1 MRYFW
6 RALFLLPILLGPVTA
21 CRDGG
26 RPAPIRIAF
35 SQCIDDQWRR
45 QMLEDIQRELSFH
58 PECSLLY
65 RNAQG
70 SSARQVQQLKELIE
84 EKPDILIV
92 SPNESGPLSDAV
104 SQAARRGIPVIVV
117 DRKVDTPDFTAF
129 IGGDNYG
136 IGQMAAQYAVQLLKG
151 QGHILQVTGLN
162 TSSPARERQAGFLEG
177 IKGSPGIV
185 VETVHG
191 RWLQEDARKATESWL
206 AQHAPPQLVYAHN
219 DVMTVGVR
227 QAFAARKLP
236 FPRIIGVD
244 GLPGPKG
251 GMRMVA
257 RGEITAS
264 LSYPTNGDEAVR
276 LALSVLRK
284 NPVPKFRT
292 AQTFVIDSSNVRLLQ
307 MQSDKMLSQQAA
319 IETQQT
325 MLERQRLIYNN
336 QRTLLYVLGCSFLLA
351 LGLAS
356 VAYYSLRE
364 NRLVNRKLLQKND
377 EILTQKTLLEDMS
390 RKAQAAN
397 EAKVNFFTNISH
409 EFRTPLTLILG
420 PTEELMKTARRQAP
434 NAEQNLSLIQ
444 KNAYRLLK
452 LVNQLIDFRKIEV
465 DKMPL
470 RAAPVNLPTFVNE
483 IVGQYRNLAARKNI
497 DLRVLSKEHVLEVW
511 ADTGLLDKVLFNLLT
526 NAFKFTQGSGYVH
539 VYVERSA
546 DASSAI
552 IKVEDN
558 GPGMSKK
565 ALSQIFDVF
574 HQGDYETS
582 EGSGLGLALSKE
594 IVDLHQGRLEAW
606 SEKDRGTVF
615 TVTLPLGN
623 AHLRPEERLM
633 LPEPGMPENDHAPLY
648 TEELDLEF
656 RMPEI
661 ETDAET
667 TGKEHTILV
676 VEDNADLRRFLTLRL
691 RQKYIVL
698 EAADGNEALQSCF
711 DNLPDLVLC
720 DIVIPGMDGLT
731 LTRIFKEDVR
741 TSHIPIILL
750 TARAFTESDMAT
762 AALADSYLMKPF
774 DMNVLERSV
783 AGTIANRTRLRE
795 HYSTTTPIALNTQ
808 KVKGSDRKFLSDLTA
823 IVERNIANEK
833 FSIED
838 IGQAMGISRIQLYRR
853 AKPVLEVSINEFI
866 VQTRLQKARFLLRN
880 EPQLSVSE
888 IAQRVGF
895 SSAAYFST
903 AFKNKFGTT
912 PRAFRQE

>member
-6 RALFLLPILLGPVTA
+6 RTLFLLLVLLGPVAA

-45 QMLEDIQRELSFH
+45 QMLEDIRRELSFH

-70 SSARQVQQLKELIE
+70 SSARQVRQLLELIE

-92 SPNESGPLSDAV
+92 SPNESGPLSGAV

-136 IGQMAAQYAVQLLKG
+136 IGQMAAQYAAQLLKG
-151 QGHILQVTGLN
+151 KGRILQVTGLN
-162 TSSPARERQAGFLEG
+162 TSSPAREREAGFLQG
-177 IKGSPGIV
+177 IKNSPGIG

-191 RWLQEDARKATESWL
+191 RWLQEDARKATEAWL
-206 AQHAPPQLVYAHN
+206 AHHAPPQLVYAHN

-227 QAFAARKLP
+227 QAFAARHLP

-257 RGEITAS
+257 RREITAS

-307 MQSDKMLSQQAA
+307 MQSDKMLTQQAA

-364 NRLVNRKLLQKND
+364 NRLVNRQLVQKND
-377 EILTQKTLLEDMS
+377 EILSQKTLLEDMS

-539 VYVERSA
+539 VYIERSP
-546 DASSAI
+546 DGSAAL

-565 ALSQIFDVF
+565 ALGQIFDVF

-594 IVDLHQGRLEAW
+594 IVDLHQGRLEVW

-633 LPEPGMPENDHAPLY
+633 LPEPGLPEGDHAPLY
-648 TEELDLEF
+648 RVEPDLEF
-656 RMPEI
+656 RVPEI
-661 ETDAET
+661 ESGTET

-741 TSHIPIILL
+741 TSHIPVILL
-750 TARAFTESDMAT
+750 TARAFTESDMAA
-762 AALADSYLMKPF
+762 AALADGYLLKPF
-774 DMNVLERSV
+774 DMNALERSV

-795 HYSTTTPIALNTQ
+795 HYSTTAPATLNTQ
-808 KVKGSDRKFLSDLTA
+808 KVKASDRKFLSDLTA
-823 IVERNIANEK
+823 IVERNIANEN